1 MEIKAFLEELEQD
14 ARVRFIPVILDDSAK
29 ILIETLNEINAKS
42 ILEIGTA
49 IGYSGIMMLDARKNA
64 TLDTIEINSERYAE
78 AQNNFAKAQVSARV
92 NSFLGDSSNVLQQ
105 LKQNKYD
112 FIFLDGAKSDY
123 KTYLPILIDM
133 LTENGVIFADNVF
146 FKGMVLNDAIPR
158 HKVRTM
164 VVNLREFIKLAQNT
178 QLYNTVFLEA
188 GDGIALIKKATK

>member
-146 FKGMVLNDAIPR
+146 FKGMVLNDVVPR

-164 VVNLREFIKLAQNT
+164 VVNLRQFIKLAQNT